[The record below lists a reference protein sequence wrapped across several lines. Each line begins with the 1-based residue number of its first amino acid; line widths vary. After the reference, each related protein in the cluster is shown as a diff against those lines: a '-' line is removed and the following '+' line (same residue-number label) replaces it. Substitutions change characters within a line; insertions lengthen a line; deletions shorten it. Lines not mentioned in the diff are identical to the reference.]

1 MIDESIFRE
10 YDIRGIVPS
19 QINELSIKSISHAVA
34 KKCNDENIHELVLG
48 RDGRLSGE
56 RILNLLSKELQSN
69 GIDIVNIGIVTSPLL
84 YFAAK
89 KLPSKSGIMI
99 TGSHNPK
106 NYNGFKIVI
115 NDVPISGLEILSL
128 LSDKPINETNIGKE
142 VYNKDIK
149 DEYIQEV
156 LSHSSKQP
164 KKIKVVLDCGNGSAG
179 EIAPKLIRSLGYE
192 VIELFCEIDG
202 NFPNHHPDPGK
213 VENLQDLIQAVHE
226 NSADVGM
233 AFDGDGDR
241 LGVVTEKGEIIFP
254 DQLMMIFA
262 KDVLKKFPGK
272 EIVFDV
278 KCTNLLS
285 NIIKE
290 SGGIPV
296 MSPTGH
302 FHIKNTLKQTNAPL
316 AGEMSG
322 HIFFNDKWHGFD
334 DGHYSAF
341 RLLEIMNDLNIPL
354 STILDQLPKAFSTPE
369 LNINVSE
376 DKKFEIVKNFVD
388 KAQFEGGTKVTIDGL
403 RVDFDDGWGLI
414 RASNTTPKLVL
425 RFEAKTSSRL
435 KEIKNMFLDQ
445 LKLIDETIQ
454 IDIS

>member
-1 MIDESIFRE
+1 
-10 YDIRGIVPS
+10 
-19 QINELSIKSISHAVA
+19 
-34 KKCNDENIHELVLG
+34 
-48 RDGRLSGE
+48 
-56 RILNLLSKELQSN
+56 
-69 GIDIVNIGIVTSPLL
+69 
-84 YFAAK
+84 
-89 KLPSKSGIMI
+89 
-99 TGSHNPK
+99 
-106 NYNGFKIVI
+106 
-115 NDVPISGLEILSL
+115 VPISGLEILSL
-128 LSDKPINETNIGKE
+128 LSDKPTNEKNIGKE
-142 VYNKDIK
+142 VYKKNLE

-156 LSHSSKQP
+156 LSQSSESP

-213 VENLQDLIQAVHE
+213 VENLQDLVQAVQE
-226 NSADVGM
+226 NSADVGI

-254 DQLMMIFA
+254 DQLMMIFT
-262 KDVLKKFPGK
+262 KDVLKNFPGK

-302 FHIKNTLKQTNAPL
+302 FHIKNTLKETNAPL

-341 RLLEIMNDLNIPL
+341 RLLEIMHDLNIPL
-354 STILDQLPKAFSTPE
+354 SSILGQLPKAFSTPE
-369 LNINVSE
+369 LNINIE
-376 DKKFEIVKNFVD
+376 EEKKFEIVKNFVD
-388 KAQFEGGTKVTIDGL
+388 KAQFEGGSKVTIDGL